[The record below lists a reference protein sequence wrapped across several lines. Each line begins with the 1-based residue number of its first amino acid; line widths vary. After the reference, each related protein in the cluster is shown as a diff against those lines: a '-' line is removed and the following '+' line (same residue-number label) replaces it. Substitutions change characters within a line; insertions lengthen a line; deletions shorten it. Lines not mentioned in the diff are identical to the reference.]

1 MKPAETVSGLQ
12 PYPAYKP
19 SGVEWLGEVPAH
31 WEVRRLKTV
40 CSMQSGD
47 GITATSIE
55 PRGDYPVYGGHG
67 QRGYT
72 SSYTHDGTFV
82 LIGRQGALCGNVHI
96 ASGRFWASEHALV
109 TTPNVGHSPEW
120 LGAILEAMNLGQYSI
135 AAAQPGLSLERVLE
149 LRMPVPD
156 TSEQASIARYL
167 EDADQSIRRCIQA
180 KEKLV
185 KLLEEQRQALINEAV
200 TGRVDVRTGQP
211 YPAYKPSGVEW
222 LGEVPRH
229 WVVASLRHR
238 YQQCLGKMLD
248 AKHIS
253 GEHLFPYLRNTDVQW
268 DEINVVDLP
277 TMDIRPVE
285 VGRYT
290 VRRGDLLVCEGGE
303 VGRCAIWDGDS
314 EVVGYQKALHRL
326 RPHRN
331 DRDIPRFMYY
341 TLRSA
346 TERAAFDDG
355 HESTIGHLTG
365 DKLRAH
371 RFPFPP
377 FSEQSAIA
385 YYLDHTDQRVR
396 RNIQAAKR
404 QIHLLEEY
412 RTRLIADVVT
422 GMLDVRET
430 AIRLPNGVKE
440 TGAPAES
447 DAPAKIDP
455 DSARCLGYAPWDSD
469 V

>member
-1 MKPAETVSGLQ
+1 MAKPAKIVSGLQ

-19 SGVEWLGEVPAH
+19 SGVEWLGKVPAH

-55 PRGDYPVYGGHG
+55 PRGYYPVYGGHG

-167 EDADQSIRRCIQA
+167 DNADRRIRRCIQA

-222 LGEVPRH
+222 LGDVPAHWEVRKLKS
-229 WVVASLRHR
+229 WLRINELVLPEDTDPNYTFDYVDIGAVGTGFLTADLAR
-238 YQQCLGKMLD
+238 IRFRSAPSRARRVLR
-248 AKHIS
+248 S
-253 GEHLFPYLRNTDVQW
+253 GDTIVSTVRTYLKAVWSPKD
-268 DEINVVDLP
+268 
-277 TMDIRPVE
+277 PVE
-285 VGRYT
+285 NLIASTGFAVLT
-290 VRRGDLLVCEGGE
+290 PP
-303 VGRCAIWDGDS
+303 DGTAS
-314 EVVGYQKALHRL
+314 RFVGYLCQSDYFADRVTSESVGIAYPAIAETRLSAL
-326 RPHRN
+326 
-331 DRDIPRFMYY
+331 
-341 TLRSA
+341 
-346 TERAAFDDG
+346 
-355 HESTIGHLTG
+355 
-365 DKLRAH
+365 KVCV
-371 RFPFPP
+371 PP
-377 FSEQSAIA
+377 LSEQAAIA
-385 YYLDHTDQRVR
+385 RYLDHAERRIQRFVESE
-396 RNIQAAKR
+396 QR
-404 QIHLLEEY
+404 QIHLLNEY
-412 RTRLIADVVT
+412 RSRLIADVVT
-422 GMLDVRET
+422 GKLDVLQ
-430 AIRLPNGVKE
+430 AASGLPNDLE
-440 TGAPAES
+440 DPGA
-447 DAPAKIDP
+447 IT
-455 DSARCLGYAPWDSD
+455 
-469 V
+469 